1 MRSAY
6 RRGRAV
12 GIGPNRGVLSRCWN
26 VGRSSSGL
34 QVLVQYLLV
43 LHLHGEPLQRLFLSG
58 LVSSP
63 MVSIGRVF
71 SGVVFAAVV
80 AVSVG
85 LSEVGAAC
93 VAEGG
98 SPENREGGL
107 VLHLA
112 PTCTQV
118 EREAHIVR
126 GERIMETL
134 ERGHPVDLV
143 GVIVQG
149 DVLFDRLVP
158 ESASRSST
166 ASEPPSHSKPARG
179 QEERLVRAGL
189 RIRDSVVQGAVRHRS
204 VTGTLRFEGPV
215 DLQGTRFKE
224 GVDLSWSGFQEAV
237 ELSGAVFEKEAH
249 FVQGQFVGPLACR
262 ETRFGP
268 STRFHRSRFQS
279 SVDCTGVLFD
289 GTAEFL
295 EITSEQSVEFERS
308 RFGSGVGFSGG
319 RFKGRLNFRDA
330 IFSRETFFTFTVFEG
345 ETIFAGAQFLGAADF
360 SNAEFKRQD
369 DLARARFDHPPLL
382 AQAKRLEPPQ
392 SGGFF
397 QTKNGQYVLTFGLL
411 VTAALLVAYA
421 TKLK

>member
-1 MRSAY
+1 MRSVY
-6 RRGRAV
+6 LRGRAV
-12 GIGPNRGVLSRCWN
+12 GIGPNRGALYRCWN
-26 VGRSSSGL
+26 AGRSSSGF
-34 QVLVQYLLV
+34 QAFVQYLLV
-43 LHLHGEPLQRLFLSG
+43 LYLQGESLRRLFLSG
-58 LVSSP
+58 FVSSP
-63 MVSIGRVF
+63 MVSIGRVLT
-71 SGVVFAAVV
+71 GVVFAAIV
-80 AVSVG
+80 AISVG
-85 LSEVGAAC
+85 LPEVGAAC

-98 SPENREGGL
+98 SANAGEAGL

-126 GERIMETL
+126 GERIVETL

-158 ESASRSST
+158 QSASRSSM
-166 ASEPPSHSKPARG
+166 ASESPSRGNPARG
-179 QEERLVRAGL
+179 QEVRLVRGGL
-189 RIRDSVVQGAVRHRS
+189 RIRDSVLQGAVRHRS
-204 VTGTLRFEGPV
+204 VTGTLRFEGSV

-224 GVDLSWSGFQEAV
+224 GVDLSWSVFQEAV

-279 SVDCTGVLFD
+279 SMDCTGALFD

-295 EITSEQSVEFERS
+295 EVTSEQSVEFERS
-308 RFGSGVGFSGG
+308 RFGSGVGFSGS
-319 RFKGRLNFRDA
+319 RFKSHLSFRDA

-345 ETIFAGAQFLGAADF
+345 ETMFTGAQFLGAADF

-382 AQAKRLEPPQ
+382 AQTTRLEPPQ
-392 SGGFF
+392 SDSFF

-421 TKLK
+421 IKLK